1 MKAQPTT
8 PAQENDAPMVV
19 FLERIRFWTLV
30 LVALASFVAGLA
42 LGQIGAV
49 RDPGRSRASWP
60 APPPHP
66 RTLTP

>member
-1 MKAQPTT
+1 
-8 PAQENDAPMVV
+8 MVV